1 MLICGLGGGCSP
13 SGEKSPQAGAL
24 TETGASNSTPSSL
37 REIKKET
44 GEAVKAGQKYLF
56 AQKDKFVEKMGSDL
70 AKVNQEIDR
79 LATKAEKA
87 KDDIKA
93 DAETKLKAL
102 RDKSAALS
110 GKLDQAKEATE
121 ANWEEVKSGCQ
132 KVYDEFEDALKNARQ
147 WWVEKFGE

>member
-1 MLICGLGGGCSP
+1 M
-13 SGEKSPQAGAL
+13 
-24 TETGASNSTPSSL
+24 
-37 REIKKET
+37 
-44 GEAVKAGQKYLF
+44 KAGQKYLF